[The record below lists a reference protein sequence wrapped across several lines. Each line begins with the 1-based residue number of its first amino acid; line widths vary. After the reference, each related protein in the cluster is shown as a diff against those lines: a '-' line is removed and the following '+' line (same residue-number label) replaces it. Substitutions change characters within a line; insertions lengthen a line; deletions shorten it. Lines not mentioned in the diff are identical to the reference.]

1 MCVAFDSF
9 STGDRASRW
18 PWRKGRLVRNDG
30 SEAFIARLVHLL
42 SLLHAVALQ
51 HLRGDEELDNL
62 VASKPRI
69 DGGPDFLEKAK
80 ETPAESPRL
89 AVASPNAP
97 PPVGARSPNAER
109 KDGDDDE
116 KDGGASSDETNTPPG
131 ELVDDLF
138 AHAAEHNVN
147 IDVDDGEKMFRRWA
161 SEKRHQHYKKGVYDR
176 SSAFLVHAATADRRT
191 ERWTLPNLFMLSEG
205 TSEWIRCNESM
216 PITVLGGVPDKE
228 KKSLDLLVCNRA
240 YLVLNWI
247 QSLLIHRLESTPGLR
262 VPAPIMSRV
271 HQVMSDGTLGFN
283 QADKMAKTPFP
294 LPYAQMLTACLLVFN
309 LFMPIVVAAHTNSMW
324 LAVVIAFM
332 STMAYQ
338 GLNEVARELEDPFK
352 PTHLNDLGL
361 PLLQAEFNSK
371 LRAASPPVGLST
383 PWLEE

>member
-1 MCVAFDSF
+1 M
-9 STGDRASRW
+9 
-18 PWRKGRLVRNDG
+18 N
-30 SEAFIARLVHLL
+30 I
-42 SLLHAVALQ
+42 
-51 HLRGDEELDNL
+51 
-62 VASKPRI
+62 
-69 DGGPDFLEKAK
+69 
-80 ETPAESPRL
+80 
-89 AVASPNAP
+89 
-97 PPVGARSPNAER
+97 
-109 KDGDDDE
+109 DDE
-116 KDGGASSDETNTPPG
+116 
-131 ELVDDLF
+131 
-138 AHAAEHNVN
+138 
-147 IDVDDGEKMFRRWA
+147 DGEKMFRRWA

-309 LFMPIVVAAHTNSMW
+309 LFIADRRRRAHE
-324 LAVVIAFM
+324 LD
-332 STMAYQ
+332 
-338 GLNEVARELEDPFK
+338 VARCGHRVHVHDGVPRVERSRARARGPV
-352 PTHLNDLGL
+352 
-361 PLLQAEFNSK
+361 QAD
-371 LRAASPPVGLST
+371 RI
-383 PWLEE
+383 